1 MLDIRGRQPRSIS
14 SLFELINSQVSI
26 TSNQTVMT
34 GSATIGGSGQMTIRF
49 TTTTTTNRSTTQIYP
64 SPLRDP
70 SKLREM
76 LPKLLDKVT
85 TQRNAEIAG
94 RVNVNTAPRAVLAAL
109 PGLTDGDVQTILS
122 LRPSPSATEPPDPIF
137 QTPAWLITEANL
149 SPDTLRT
156 LERYIT
162 TRTQVYRV
170 QVVGYFDGGGPTAR
184 IEAVIDTN
192 NGRPRIVHWR
202 DLTELGKG
210 FNLSG
215 TK

>member
-14 SLFELINSQVSI
+14 SLFELINSEVSI
-26 TSNQTVMT
+26 TRNQTGMT
-34 GSATIGGSGQMTIRF
+34 GAATIGANGQIMLGL
-49 TTTTTTNRSTTQIYP
+49 TTTTNHSSTQRYP
-64 SPLRDP
+64 SPLRDA

-85 TQRNAEIAG
+85 TQRDAEIVG
-94 RVNVNTAPRAVLAAL
+94 RVNVNTAPRTVLAAL

-122 LRPSPSATEPPDPIF
+122 LRPSPSATEPPDAIF
-137 QTPAWLITEANL
+137 QTPAWLVTEANL

-170 QVVGYFDGGGPTAR
+170 QVVGYYDGGGPTAR
-184 IEAVIDTN
+184 VEAVIDTN
-192 NGRPRIVHWR
+192 QGRPRIVYRR

-210 FNLSG
+210 FNVQ
-215 TK
+215 